1 MKRRIVVDRG
11 RVNDIAHVMNLTRE
25 TVSRSLNYQS
35 NSMLA
40 RKARFVAKSQYDGVE
55 VGKD

>member
-11 RVNDIAHVMNLTRE
+11 RVNDIAHVMKLTRE

-40 RKARFVAKSQYDGVE
+40 RKVRFVAKSQYDGVE

>member
-11 RVNDIAHVMNLTRE
+11 KVNDIAHVLNLTRE
-25 TVSRSLNYQS
+25 TVSRSLNYKS

-40 RKARFVAKSQYDGVE
+40 RKVRFVAKSQYDGVE

>member
-1 MKRRIVVDRG
+1 M
-11 RVNDIAHVMNLTRE
+11 NDIAHVLNLTRE

-40 RKARFVAKSQYDGVE
+40 RKVRFVAKSQYDGVE